1 MKKVLIAILKIIVT
15 ILISALVLYI
25 NVFSKEAKAN
35 IQKEEKALANPKE
48 EIIEENEEIGY
59 EKQIQEIEER
69 AKADIEKEEIT
80 EAKIE
85 EAITY
90 IETNIEVKEE
100 EINSETIKQIAY
112 YGAYLKNLTSYNSEE
127 KKNEIS
133 ILGENS
139 VEYSKEALKFIEK
152 QEKIKEENTEKQ
164 EKPKE
169 NNQEEQKT
177 VENEQQQQQQINSE
191 QNTVPE
197 VSATPIATP
206 ISEPTEMPVVINVI
220 EVNTSTTLEKAKTK
234 VRSSISKVNNLNR
247 KKLVTEL
254 KERIDNSSQNKP

>member
-1 MKKVLIAILKIIVT
+1 MEKVLMAILTIIVT

-35 IQKEEKALANPKE
+35 IQKEEKVLADSKENIVKE
-48 EIIEENEEIGY
+48 EKEIGY
-59 EKQIQEIEER
+59 EQQIKEIEEK
-69 AKADIEKEEIT
+69 AKENIEKEQEIK
-80 EAKIE
+80 EEKIE

-90 IETNIEVKEE
+90 IETNIEIKEE
-100 EINSETIKQIAY
+100 EKNIETIKQVAY
-112 YGAYLKNLTSYNSEE
+112 YGAYLKNLTKYDSEE

-133 ILGENS
+133 ILGENTI
-139 VEYSKEALKFIEK
+139 EYSKEALKFIEK
-152 QEKIKEENTEKQ
+152 QEKIKDNVIESEDIENKEEVN
-164 EKPKE
+164 
-169 NNQEEQKT
+169 EQK
-177 VENEQQQQQQINSE
+177 QSINPE
-191 QNTVPE
+191 QNIVPE

-206 ISEPTEMPVVINVI
+206 ITEPSEIPVVINVI

-254 KERIDNSSQNKP
+254 KERIDNSSQKS